1 MNYLLIIIYIIGTH
15 SCFRKN
21 AKTQKR
27 KKVYSARARHPPPP
41 YKKQTPWHGRKIF
54 LAMQKTGR

>member
-1 MNYLLIIIYIIGTH
+1 MFPQKTQ
-15 SCFRKN
+15 
-21 AKTQKR
+21 KTQKR
-27 KKVYSARARHPPPP
+27 KNAKKVYSARARHPPPP

>member
-1 MNYLLIIIYIIGTH
+1 M
-15 SCFRKN
+15 FPQ
-21 AKTQKR
+21 KTQKCKNA
-27 KKVYSARARHPPPP
+27 KKVYSARARHPSPP

>member
-1 MNYLLIIIYIIGTH
+1 MFLHGEGIASITNTVQMQE
-15 SCFRKN
+15 CKN
-21 AKTQKR
+21 AK
-27 KKVYSARARHPPPP
+27 KKVYSAKARHPPPP